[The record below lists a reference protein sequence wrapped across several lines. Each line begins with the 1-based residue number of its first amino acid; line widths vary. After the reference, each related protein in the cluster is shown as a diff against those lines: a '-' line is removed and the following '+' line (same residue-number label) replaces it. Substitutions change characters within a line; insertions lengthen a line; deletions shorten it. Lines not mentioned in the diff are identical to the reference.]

1 MNPSTIL
8 SYFHKTFFAAPTAQE
23 VYEKQRT
30 SDAIRLAQDRADL
43 EALHEAELL
52 KARFAVFNLQ
62 MRVEEKQVELA
73 QVKAHL
79 AVARAR
85 FARLSRKEVK

>member
-1 MNPSTIL
+1 MNYLSTL
-8 SYFHKTFFAAPTAQE
+8 SSIYKTFFAAPTAQE

-30 SDAIRLAQDRADL
+30 ADAIRSAQDRADL